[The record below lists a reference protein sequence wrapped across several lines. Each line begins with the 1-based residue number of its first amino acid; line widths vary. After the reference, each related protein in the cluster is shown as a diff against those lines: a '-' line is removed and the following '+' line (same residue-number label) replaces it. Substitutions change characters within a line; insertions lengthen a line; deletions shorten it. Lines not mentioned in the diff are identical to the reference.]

1 MTSTDNKGLPLEGVV
16 VLDVTRVVAGPY
28 SAMILAD
35 LGATVIKI
43 ENPNDPDYTRNFPP
57 FTKTDKESAFFA
69 QYNRNKLGMTLDLK
83 NAEGKKTLKQLVK
96 KAAILIENFRPGAM
110 NGLGLGY
117 EDLKKEN
124 PALIYTSISGFGQT
138 GPKSSR
144 PSFDNTGQ
152 AESGLWSMNG
162 YPDQPPVRVG
172 TINLLSGLEL
182 SLVIWQPAFLVR

>member
-96 KAAILIENFRPGAM
+96 KADILIC
-110 NGLGLGY
+110 LL
-117 EDLKKEN
+117 
-124 PALIYTSISGFGQT
+124 YTSPS
-138 GPKSSR
+138 PRDSDSSR
-144 PSFDNTGQ
+144 MPSS
-152 AESGLWSMNG
+152 A
-162 YPDQPPVRVG
+162 
-172 TINLLSGLEL
+172 
-182 SLVIWQPAFLVR
+182 

>member
-1 MTSTDNKGLPLEGVV
+1 MTSTKNKKSENNNLPLEGVV

-43 ENPNDPDYTRNFPP
+43 ENPGDPDYTRNFPP

-69 QYNRNKLGMTLDLK
+69 QYNRNKLGMTLNLK
-83 NAEGKKTLKQLVK
+83 NVEGKKTLKQLVK
-96 KAAILIENFRPGAM
+96 KADILIENFRPGAM

-124 PALIYTSISGFGQT
+124 PALVYT
-138 GPKSSR
+138 
-144 PSFDNTGQ
+144 
-152 AESGLWSMNG
+152 
-162 YPDQPPVRVG
+162 
-172 TINLLSGLEL
+172 L
-182 SLVIWQPAFLVR
+182 SLIHI

>member
-1 MTSTDNKGLPLEGVV
+1 MTSTKNKKSENKNLPLEGVV

-43 ENPNDPDYTRNFPP
+43 ENPGDPDYTRNFPP
-57 FTKTDKESAFFA
+57 FTKTDNESAFFA
-69 QYNRNKLGMTLDLK
+69 QYNRNKLGMTLNLK

-96 KAAILIENFRPGAM
+96 KADILIENFRPGAM

-124 PALIYTSISGFGQT
+124 PALVY
-138 GPKSSR
+138 
-144 PSFDNTGQ
+144 
-152 AESGLWSMNG
+152 
-162 YPDQPPVRVG
+162 
-172 TINLLSGLEL
+172 L
-182 SLVIWQPAFLVR
+182 SLIHI